1 MRLRSPCP
9 PWLRA
14 LPLTGFACYYEAV
27 VKTLQPDQPTDAGKA
42 LAKTA
47 LRRDMSA
54 RRAALTPEAV
64 AAAGRSA
71 AKRVLALPA
80 YVQAREILAYM
91 AVRNELDAGLI
102 ASQALA
108 DGKRLLLPRCR
119 DGAPGLVDLGCVRCL
134 SETAPGSYG
143 IPEPPREACLSPEA
157 FSPDLIL
164 VPGLAFDRRGAR
176 LGFGGGYYDR
186 LLALPMAQNAFTVG
200 LGYDFQLL
208 ALLPSDPW
216 DKPVNAVVT
225 ERQTILTIP

>member
-1 MRLRSPCP
+1 M
-9 PWLRA
+9 RA
-14 LPLTGFACYYEAV
+14 LPLAGFACYYETV
-27 VKTLQPDQPTDAGKA
+27 VKTLQPDQPTDAGTA
-42 LAKTA
+42 LAKAA

-80 YVQAREILAYM
+80 YGRAREILAYM

-134 SETAPGSYG
+134 SEAAPGSYG
-143 IPEPPREACLSPEA
+143 IPEPPREACLPPEA

-186 LLALPMAQNAFTVG
+186 LLALPMAQNAFIVG
-200 LGYDFQLL
+200 LGYDFQLVA
-208 ALLPSDPW
+208 ALPAEPW
-216 DKPVNAVVT
+216 DKPVNAVVSD
-225 ERQTILTIP
+225 RQTLLTTS